1 MHTKKERN
9 SGHRAMDP
17 IFFSPPNGVPSESK
31 LATYMSRQNVSTPT
45 YGLSTGLSKLNLD
58 SPISIKKTQVTP
70 QSPEFI
76 PNNRLN
82 TSSSPN
88 FYSSYSILG
97 SNGSTV
103 PAGANSVITSNN
115 GTTVVVATGN
125 AAGSAIPGQSQAAQ
139 LSSVATAIKNL
150 VMMMC

>member
-1 MHTKKERN
+1 
-9 SGHRAMDP
+9 MDP

-45 YGLSTGLSKLNLD
+45 YGLSSGLSKLNLD
-58 SPISIKKTQVTP
+58 SPISIKKSQVTP

-97 SNGSTV
+97 SNGTGPGPGG
-103 PAGANSVITSNN
+103 PAGGIGVGAGAGAGSVIATASSN
-115 GTTVVVATGN
+115 GATVVVAGTGSG
-125 AAGSAIPGQSQAAQ
+125 ALLGQSPSA
-139 LSSVATAIKNL
+139 LSLIHI
-150 VMMMC
+150 